1 MQLLVYVYKDKVY
14 HKKLYRLM
22 INKKV
27 IIVTLLCMSVLSWTN
42 SCPGF
47 YAGDLLQSGK
57 YQL

>member
-1 MQLLVYVYKDKVY
+1 
-14 HKKLYRLM
+14 M